1 MRKCGAYDCEASV
14 WSIHIEQIG
23 RFTHSVNIENINNCI
38 AKLKCFFFKR
48 KRRVQRQNFIFEILK
63 LMVNKHKRKDDFES
77 PFSCNND

>member
-38 AKLKCFFFKR
+38 AKLNVFS
-48 KRRVQRQNFIFEILK
+48 LK
-63 LMVNKHKRKDDFES
+63 GKDEYKGKISYLKYKANWLISTRKDDFEK
-77 PFSCNND
+77 PF

>member
-38 AKLKCFFFKR
+38 AKLNVFSLSLNFFKALYSAIIIATA
-48 KRRVQRQNFIFEILK
+48 VGIPLIDILRNR
-63 LMVNKHKRKDDFES
+63 L
-77 PFSCNND
+77 